1 VSAKTTAAYKVTKL
15 HTCMMDASLQ
25 TKALSIHDGKLQSVS
40 QLLLALIRGQQQ
52 SVEAGMRGWQLV
64 AVSAVSLDDAAQV
77 AQTAN
82 GSSVTASEE
91 LEEAALLFIV
101 HHFSDNLP

>member
-1 VSAKTTAAYKVTKL
+1 
-15 HTCMMDASLQ
+15 MMDASLQ
-25 TKALSIHDGKLQSVS
+25 TKALSIHDGKLQSVC

-91 LEEAALLFIV
+91 LEEAAFLFVV
-101 HHFSDNLP
+101 HHLSDNLP